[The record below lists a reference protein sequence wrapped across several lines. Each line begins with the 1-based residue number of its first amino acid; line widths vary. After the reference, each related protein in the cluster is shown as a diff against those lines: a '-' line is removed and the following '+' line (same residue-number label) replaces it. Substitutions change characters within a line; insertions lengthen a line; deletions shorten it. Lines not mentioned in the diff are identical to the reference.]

1 MKESDDNRAFGIR
14 KFYARKARY
23 DRNLLALEKA
33 HEIRK
38 FEIELYWKRTA
49 YFWTLIAAMF
59 AGFLL
64 LASKH
69 SEKAIDNA
77 DLYLIFIA
85 STGFVFSYGWFLVNK
100 GSKFWQ
106 ENWEFHIDR
115 LEDEITGPL
124 YKTVLHRQNC
134 MEKNKKWKELMHAPQ
149 NFSVSKINQFI
160 AVYTMFLWAILM
172 SIPSM
177 SFWNYLFIML
187 FIFFILK
194 LMNKHCQSEIKAEE
208 EPMKIKTINRKTE
221 F

>member
-1 MKESDDNRAFGIR
+1 
-14 KFYARKARY
+14 
-23 DRNLLALEKA
+23 
-33 HEIRK
+33 
-38 FEIELYWKRTA
+38 
-49 YFWTLIAAMF
+49 MF

-149 NFSVSKINQFI
+149 IFSIQN
-160 AVYTMFLWAILM
+160 
-172 SIPSM
+172 
-177 SFWNYLFIML
+177 
-187 FIFFILK
+187 
-194 LMNKHCQSEIKAEE
+194 
-208 EPMKIKTINRKTE
+208 
-221 F
+221 